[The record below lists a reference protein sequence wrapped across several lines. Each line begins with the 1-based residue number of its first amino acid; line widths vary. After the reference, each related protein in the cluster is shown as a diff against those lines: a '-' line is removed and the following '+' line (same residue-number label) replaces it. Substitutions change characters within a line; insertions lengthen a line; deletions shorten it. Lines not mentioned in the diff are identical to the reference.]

1 MADVTHSFGYLK
13 ALPLTG
19 ANITLDSQGAALG
32 TTYRIVGPF
41 TYTPKYR
48 NKNEDI
54 NESGNLVGERR
65 FDYEETLSFSIKVPS
80 AFSNTA
86 DLTPG
91 SKVTRA
97 SVTPSLYNGD
107 YQIED
112 CTHTY
117 TNDDA
122 AVFALT
128 LRRNANLTVT
138 AQNPS

>member
-1 MADVTHSFGYLK
+1 MADVSHSWGYLK
-13 ALPLTG
+13 AIPMTG

-32 TTYRIVGPF
+32 STYRIIGPLS
-41 TYTPKYR
+41 YTPKYR

-54 NESGNLVGERR
+54 NESGNLVGERQ
-65 FDYEETLSFSIKVPS
+65 FDYEETLSFSIQVPS
-80 AFSNTA
+80 AFTNTA
-86 DLTPG
+86 DLTIG
-91 SKVTRA
+91 SKVTLA

-107 YQIED
+107 YQIQD

-117 TNDDA
+117 TNDAA
-122 AVFALT
+122 AVFAIT